1 MFEEKIFWKEGFE
14 GKCMGRMMFRSFD
27 LNKFLSKVEI
37 DNGLEVVALKF
48 DGNNI
53 EVITSAEKK

>member
-14 GKCMGRMMFRSFD
+14 GKCMGGMMF
-27 LNKFLSKVEI
+27 
-37 DNGLEVVALKF
+37 KF
-48 DGNNI
+48 DGNNV